1 MSLAGQQRNPDAF
14 YLTKHPNATPTL
26 YGLRFMEADTQ
37 MGGADSLGRVD
48 GQSAAAVKEGQR
60 KDQLWIDQRRA
71 QLMAMNKDNVVFE
84 TARSRC
90 GDRPPFGRGCTCAF
104 STGRLTRRCGP
115 SCGNATWWPCSTAWC
130 RIRAS

>member
-1 MSLAGQQRNPDAF
+1 MPRMSLIDGATMSLAGQQRNPDAF

-71 QLMAMNKDNVVFE
+71 QLW
-84 TARSRC
+84 R
-90 GDRPPFGRGCTCAF
+90 
-104 STGRLTRRCGP
+104 
-115 SCGNATWWPCSTAWC
+115 
-130 RIRAS
+130 